1 LLSTPVTESILA
13 GMRATIL
20 GGDRRKLEIARKL
33 LAEGCEVRYFGG
45 PSELSEII
53 EAPMSA
59 SSAEAVKG
67 AKVVFCPMPRI
78 GENGDLYAP
87 YSSSPVRLDP
97 NEMDEMESG
106 SIVIMGWTPPEMHAA
121 AETRGIHIEEIGQ
134 EEECAIFNS
143 IPTAEGAL
151 WCAIEHTD
159 ETVHNS
165 NVLIGGFGRV
175 GETTAHTFLAMG
187 ARVFV
192 AARRLAP
199 LARAQEMGCS
209 VFGWDEID
217 GHWDEMQIV
226 VNTVPQEFFNRVRLS
241 RAKSDCVYIDLV
253 SPPGSADR
261 TAADELGMHV
271 HWLRGQAATA
281 PRFTGRNQWNLSRQ
295 RILAHF
301 QKGDIS

>member
-1 LLSTPVTESILA
+1 
-13 GMRATIL
+13 MRAAIL

-33 LAEGCEVRYFGG
+33 LSAGCEVRYFGG
-45 PSELSEII
+45 SSELSDII
-53 EAPMSA
+53 GAPMST
-59 SSAEAVKG
+59 SPTEAVTG

-78 GENGDLYAP
+78 AENGDLYAP
-87 YSSSPVRLDP
+87 FSSSPVRLDP
-97 NEMDEMESG
+97 EAMDKMERG
-106 SIVIMGWTPPEMHAA
+106 SIIIMGWAPPEMHAA
-121 AETRGIHIEEIGQ
+121 AEARGIHIEEIGQ

-151 WCAIEHTD
+151 RCAIDHTD
-159 ETVHNS
+159 ETVHNA
-165 NVLIGGFGRV
+165 NVLVGGFGRV
-175 GETTAHTFLAMG
+175 GETTVHTFLAMG

-199 LARAQEMGCS
+199 LARGQEMGCS

-217 GHWDEMQIV
+217 GHWEEMQIV
-226 VNTVPQEFFNRVRLS
+226 GNTVPLEFFNRARLT
-241 RAKSDCVYIDLV
+241 RAKPGCVYIDLV

-261 TAADELGMHV
+261 TAVDELGVQV

-295 RILAHF
+295 RIFAHF
-301 QKGDIS
+301 QMGDIS

>member
-1 LLSTPVTESILA
+1 MVESDFA
-13 GMRATIL
+13 GMRAAIL
-20 GGDRRKLEIARKL
+20 GGDRRKLEIARRL
-33 LAEGCEVRYFGG
+33 LSEGCEVRYFGG
-45 PSELSEII
+45 PPELSEII
-53 EAPMSA
+53 EAPMSGN
-59 SSAEAVKG
+59 SAEAVSG

-78 GENGDLYAP
+78 AENGNLYAP
-87 YSSSPVRLDP
+87 FSSSPVRLDP
-97 NEMDEMESG
+97 IEMDKMEGG
-106 SIVIMGWTPPEMHAA
+106 SIIIMGWAPPEMHAA
-121 AETRGIHIEEIGQ
+121 AEGRSIHIEHIGQ

-151 WCAIEHTD
+151 RCAIEHTD
-159 ETVHNS
+159 ETVHNA
-165 NVLIGGFGRV
+165 NVLVGGFGRV

-209 VFGWDEID
+209 VFGWEEID
-217 GHWDEMQIV
+217 NNWDEMQIV
-226 VNTVPQEFFNRVRLS
+226 VNTVPQKFFNRDRLS
-241 RAKSDCVYIDLV
+241 RAKPDCVYIDLV

-261 TAADELGMHV
+261 TAADELGVQV

-295 RILAHF
+295 RILVHF
-301 QKGDIS
+301 QKGEVS